1 MLLDSE
7 PIVDFSYLIIRS
19 KDLIMACK
27 SHMICSSIIFLTSS
41 ITILSYSLCSRQR
54 GLFAVHWIPGKFF
67 ALYLIFPLPGI
78 LFQLSIIHDFFSHL
92 RFLPQFSAVAVMSN
106 SLQPHWLQHTRPP
119 CPTRTLRACS
129 NSCPSSHWCHPTTLS
144 SVTHFSSCLPSFSAS
159 GSFQRS
165 QFFTS
170 GGQSMGASVSALVL
184 PMNIQNWFLW
194 GLTGLISLKSKGHSR
209 VFQHCSSK
217 ASVLQHWASL

>member
-27 SHMICSSIIFLTSS
+27 SLMICSSIVFLTSS
-41 ITILSYSLCSRQR
+41 LTILSCSLCSRQR

-92 RFLPQFSAVAVMSN
+92 RFLPQFSSVAQS
-106 SLQPHWLQHTRPP
+106 
-119 CPTRTLRACS
+119 CPTLCNPIDCS
-129 NSCPSSHWCHPTTLS
+129 TPGLPVPHELSELAQTHVRQVIDAIQPPYPLSPTSPPAFHLSQHQGLFKGVSSSHQ
-144 SVTHFSSCLPSFSAS
+144 VAK
-159 GSFQRS
+159 
-165 QFFTS
+165 
-170 GGQSMGASVSALVL
+170 VL
-184 PMNIQNWFLW
+184 ELQ
-194 GLTGLISLKSKGHSR
+194 
-209 VFQHCSSK
+209 FQH
-217 ASVLQHWASL
+217 